1 MRCRHVKLV
10 KADGKVLAALGCSKL
25 IGGPAPAQR
34 GHDGQRIRKRL
45 AGAGGR
51 ADAQVVRGAAAAGGL
66 APCRSLHWE
75 EFCVAACKTA
85 KSSLC
90 MFGHT
95 VKAEADAQ
103 GVQAFPNLTPLQVEF
118 GARQASAQ
126 EQAARLLAMAGAQAC
141 SPASRRASKPLTLSK
156 ATPVRGSMFMGSRI
170 HGSTGA
176 PLPAL
181 AFF

>member
-66 APCRSLHWE
+66 APRRSLHRE
-75 EFCVAACKTA
+75 ELGVAACTQTA
-85 KSSLC
+85 SLFC
-90 MFGHT
+90 C
-95 VKAEADAQ
+95 
-103 GVQAFPNLTPLQVEF
+103 LT
-118 GARQASAQ
+118 
-126 EQAARLLAMAGAQAC
+126 
-141 SPASRRASKPLTLSK
+141 TLSK
-156 ATPVRGSMFMGSRI
+156 LFRCPFW
-170 HGSTGA
+170 
-176 PLPAL
+176 LPAAAQSL
-181 AFF
+181 QAQNSRTAKWELVQHELRRMYKGT